1 MADNNDNLEEALNN
15 ILGELRRQNDRQEK
29 SDKKKEN
36 QEKEKKSKF
45 NELKKGLTKQIPGV
59 SEAIRK
65 GTSQIEAAVKQSF
78 ELQKTALSRGMNLG
92 QLMQRS
98 ADANNELAGKLTG
111 AIIPVEIEMEKV
123 AAGLGKSSAATDK
136 LALMTKVT
144 GGDSK
149 KLLKQL
155 GQLNMGVGMS
165 VEQDQKLS
173 NTIGSL
179 TQNFG
184 MTIDELM
191 GTIQGLEK
199 SMPMF
204 KLLGIAPEI
213 AEATARLGA
222 ALGQEAGNMASEV
235 ITAFTSAEGAVLA
248 SQLGVMNER
257 NALLNKEGD
266 TVAASMR
273 MVEAAGQEAN
283 RMYESYL
290 AGTGDPAIA
299 YKAVEDALGPAMA
312 KSALTYK
319 QLEVQAKE
327 QGKTVGEFLKEVQK
341 QKQINDEFAN
351 TLDNF
356 ISTVFYPLEKAMMY
370 VVEAIT
376 GIMAF
381 FNNNKWAMVLVQ
393 VIVSLTVGI
402 AGLAIAFGGISAVLV
417 KFTAMFPGLMLMM
430 LRALSNVGALLMK
443 IPGASAVAG
452 VAKAGVGKVTGL
464 FGGKKGAA
472 ATGGGGVGG
481 AASKAGGGAGKGL
494 ASLGKGIRG
503 LGAGI
508 GQGIGLVLK
517 NIAKGIAA
525 FGNPKVFKGILA
537 LGLVGL
543 AMMPFGMALRMMKGI
558 GFKEIAMLGAA
569 MLIFGTLMAATGFFL
584 GGALPYL
591 LMGAVV
597 FAIVGAALIPM
608 AYALNLITEPLRA
621 FSVVLATLGTLN
633 PLQIALLGPALLS
646 LSAGLVAMA
655 AATAVGGFISFFTG
669 GSNPIDK
676 LIELGKHASELNKL
690 AASFGV
696 LAGSLDKLGP
706 SLSKLK
712 AEDVA
717 KLAKAGK
724 IASQPAAGL
733 EYGKNYTVTSRA
745 DPSYKMTSTY
755 TRPERI
761 AEMRA
766 DAQRLR
772 ERGRG
777 RIAERGAEMREN
789 LADTLERNNALL
801 ERLVEQGGVAIK
813 QRRQTQDT
821 MEEAS
826 APAPVARD

>member
-29 SDKKKEN
+29 ADKKKEN
-36 QEKEKKSKF
+36 DEKEKKSKF

-149 KLLKQL
+149 KLLKQF

-165 VEQDQKLS
+165 VDQQGKLS

-179 TQNFG
+179 SQNFG
-184 MTIDELM
+184 MTVDELM

-204 KLLGIAPEI
+204 KILGIAPEI

-257 NALLNKEGD
+257 NALLSKEGD

-312 KSALTYK
+312 KSALTYR
-319 QLEVQAKE
+319 QLEQQAKE

-341 QKQINDEFAN
+341 QKQINDQFAN

-356 ISTVFYPLEKAMMY
+356 IATVFYPLEQAMLY

-430 LRALSNVGALLMK
+430 LRALSSVGALLMK
-443 IPGASAVAG
+443 IPGAGMVSGIAS
-452 VAKAGVGKVTGL
+452 KVTGM
-464 FGGKKGAA
+464 FGGGKAAAAA
-472 ATGGGGVGG
+472 ATTGGG
-481 AASKAGGGAGKGL
+481 AASAAQGAAGAGGGGIGEL
-494 ASLGKGIRG
+494 LSGLGKGIKD
-503 LGAGI
+503 LGGGI
-508 GQGIGLVLK
+508 GGAIQGFLEG
-517 NIAKGIAA
+517 IAKGIAA
-525 FGNPKVFKGILA
+525 FGDPKVFKGILA
-537 LGLVGL
+537 VGLVGV
-543 AMMPFGMALRMMKGI
+543 AMMPFGLALKMMKGV
-558 GFKEIAMLGAA
+558 GFKEIIMLGTS

-608 AYALNLITEPLRA
+608 AYALNLITEPLGA

-733 EYGKNYTVTSRA
+733 EYGRDYTVTSRN

-755 TRPERI
+755 TSPEKI
-761 AEMRA
+761 AQMRA
-766 DAQRLR
+766 QAQEWRQR
-772 ERGRG
+772 RGGESEFSDRK
-777 RIAERGAEMREN
+777 EK

-801 ERLVEQGGVAIK
+801 EALVEQGGVAIR